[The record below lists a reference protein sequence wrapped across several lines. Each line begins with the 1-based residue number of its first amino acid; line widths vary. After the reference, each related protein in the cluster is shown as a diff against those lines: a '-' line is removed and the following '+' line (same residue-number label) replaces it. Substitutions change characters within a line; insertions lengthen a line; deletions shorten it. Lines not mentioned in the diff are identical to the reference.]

1 MALSALNS
9 AALRD
14 CFMNIIRGNKISLDL
29 KELEQMISQD
39 FQINSVN
46 SELASAL
53 PYFLVFKMENW
64 PGWDKYPQYMNNKL
78 ILNDW
83 FEEFVKFLHSKL
95 DEAVHIHYKSIVSNK
110 ESCEHASAQ
119 TEMGCKS
126 FAPYSINVRG
136 NPSLLN
142 TLIFENVNDKDVKLI
157 THDAMDSEAFLQM
170 SLSTLLNW
178 PFAGV
183 HLFCPVFCIS
193 RKNVHFYD
201 RHLSLGNDKM
211 LTPVQAVFIER
222 AERNKLYVTIDT
234 VMELYSTLNVLI
246 MKAFPPSTNSNFKI
260 FAVLLEELMAD
271 IKDIQMLEQGKPSI
285 GSFVRFNIGK
295 HVYVRSNSN
304 SGCTQPVACYTEV
317 TTPMVEIAI
326 RRMGTAKE
334 INSYIGSLNGADI
347 SLTNVPSVYFSCN
360 FCSVTF
366 HCSQLL
372 LNHFIHIHKMT
383 PPMKCS
389 ACGVTYNAVEL
400 AENRWGHPCASKSNN
415 GSCVQS

>member
-1 MALSALNS
+1 
-9 AALRD
+9 
-14 CFMNIIRGNKISLDL
+14 
-29 KELEQMISQD
+29 
-39 FQINSVN
+39 
-46 SELASAL
+46 
-53 PYFLVFKMENW
+53 
-64 PGWDKYPQYMNNKL
+64 MNNKL

-142 TLIFENVNDKDVKLI
+142 TLIFENVNDKDVKLM

-170 SLSTLLNW
+170 S
-178 PFAGV
+178 F
-183 HLFCPVFCIS
+183 I
-193 RKNVHFYD
+193 
-201 RHLSLGNDKM
+201 
-211 LTPVQAVFIER
+211 QAVFIER
-222 AERNKLYVTIDT
+222 AEMNKLCVTIDT

-246 MKAFPPSTNSNFKI
+246 MKAFSPSTNSNLKI
-260 FAVLLEELMAD
+260 FAALLEELIAD
-271 IKDIQMLEQGKPSI
+271 IKDLQMLKQGKPSI
-285 GSFVRFNIGK
+285 GSYVRFNIGK

-326 RRMGTAKE
+326 KRMSTAKE

-347 SLTNVPSVYFSCN
+347 SLINVPSVYFSCN
-360 FCSVTF
+360 FCGVTF